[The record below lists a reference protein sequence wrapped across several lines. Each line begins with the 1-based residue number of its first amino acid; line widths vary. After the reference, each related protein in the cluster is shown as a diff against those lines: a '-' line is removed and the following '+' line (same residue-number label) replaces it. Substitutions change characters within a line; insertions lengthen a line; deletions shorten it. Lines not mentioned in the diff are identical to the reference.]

1 MLKML
6 SHLIEDLK
14 QSTAKY
20 KRVSLDKS
28 QYKSEGQKHKNKT
41 MYFIMCKL
49 ISKTY
54 LHYKMKKKKTKTTK
68 KQMKPGEGDNR
79 KHG

>member
-28 QYKSEGQKHKNKT
+28 QYKSEGQKHKKT

-54 LHYKMKKKKTKTTK
+54 LQYKMLEKKKQRRNK
-68 KQMKPGEGDNR
+68 
-79 KHG
+79 

>member
-54 LHYKMKKKKTKTTK
+54 LHYKMKKKKNKNNEETNEAR
-68 KQMKPGEGDNR
+68 GR
-79 KHG
+79 

>member
-54 LHYKMKKKKTKTTK
+54 LHYKMKKKKK
-68 KQMKPGEGDNR
+68 KNNEETNEARGR
-79 KHG
+79 

>member
-49 ISKTY
+49 ISKT
-54 LHYKMKKKKTKTTK
+54 
-68 KQMKPGEGDNR
+68 
-79 KHG
+79 

>member
-54 LHYKMKKKKTKTTK
+54 LHYKMKKKNKNNEETNEAR
-68 KQMKPGEGDNR
+68 GR
-79 KHG
+79 

>member
-54 LHYKMKKKKTKTTK
+54 LHYKMKKKKPKTTK